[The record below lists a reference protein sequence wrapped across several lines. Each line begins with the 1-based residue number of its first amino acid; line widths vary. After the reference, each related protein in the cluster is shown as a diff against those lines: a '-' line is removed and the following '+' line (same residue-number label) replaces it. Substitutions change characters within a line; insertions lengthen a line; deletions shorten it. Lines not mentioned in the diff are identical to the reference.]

1 MRTNKLT
8 FCLSLLVAI
17 IFLGLYLIFTFV
29 CPNGV
34 CQDIFIAIFSSS
46 IFVIATSIIGY
57 SVEKYRLK
65 RACVDRFYEIRYEI
79 EIINTYCNCGIS
91 ISELSRTL
99 KKIRSNYYKFYNLIA
114 NYYADCFCKK
124 FDSNTPQL
132 IKSVEQSYN
141 DLGNTEKQILE
152 KSDDEVYLKN
162 CVETIFNRLNK
173 LNSLIF
179 YWLVI
184 QKAVAYNKQKIKDA
198 KVKFNENN

>member
-8 FCLSLLVAI
+8 FCLSLIVAI

-29 CPNGV
+29 CSNVV

-46 IFVIATSIIGY
+46 IFVIVTSIIGY

-65 RACVDRFYEIRYEI
+65 RDCVDRFYEISYEI
-79 EIINTYCNCGIS
+79 EIINTYSNCGIS
-91 ISELSRTL
+91 INELSRTL
-99 KKIRSNYYKFYNLIA
+99 MKIRSNYYKFYNLIA
-114 NYYADCFCKK
+114 NYYADCFGNK
-124 FDSNTPQL
+124 FDSCTPKL
-132 IKSVEQSYN
+132 INCFEQSYN

-152 KSDDEVYLKN
+152 KSDDEKYIKN
-162 CVETIFNRLNK
+162 CVETIFNKLNK
-173 LNSLIF
+173 LNISIY

-184 QKAVAYNKQKIKDA
+184 QKAVAYDKPKIKTA